1 MQMNELYRQKE
12 AFLKYLD
19 TIRGYSPLTIRSYND
34 AIDEMLTFAEMDAS
48 SDLLSIN
55 LMPLRLKIA
64 SLKAKSI
71 AAKLSAIRSFVKY
84 LRSQGKTVELRGD
97 ESIKIPKTLPK
108 PITHEQVLHAL
119 QYAEPQAAL
128 AITLLYTMGLR
139 ISELTHLRLSDI
151 SEGWS
156 RVHGKGSKERDI
168 PMMDNIRT
176 MVQEYQKINPSREY
190 VFELKGEKLSENSL
204 RYTIIKAFAK
214 VGLKVTPHQLRHT
227 YATELLNNGAR
238 IADVSELLGHASM
251 ATTQIYTKL
260 GNALK
265 MEHYLQSHPLCQ
277 THEDSK

>member
-1 MQMNELYRQKE
+1 MKQLYRAKE
-12 AFLKYLD
+12 EFLKYLD
-19 TIRGYSPLTIRSYND
+19 GIRGYSPLSIRSYHD
-34 AIDEMLTFAEMDAS
+34 AIDQMLRDAEVVEEGGA
-48 SDLLSIN
+48 LLIN
-55 LMPLRLKIA
+55 LMPMRLKIA

-84 LRSQGKTVELRGD
+84 LREQGHRIDLRGD

-108 PITHEQVLHAL
+108 PITHEQILHTL
-119 QYAEPQAAL
+119 RHTDPQETL
-128 AITLLYTMGLR
+128 IITLLYTMGLR
-139 ISELTHLRLSDI
+139 ISELSGLRLEDI
-151 SEGWS
+151 QSGWV
-156 RVHGKGSKERDI
+156 RIRGKGSRERDVPI
-168 PMMDNIRT
+168 LEGVEGMIRDYLR
-176 MVQEYQKINPSREY
+176 ENPSLGY
-190 VFELKGEKLSENSL
+190 VFESKGEKLSENSL

-214 VGLKVTPHQLRHT
+214 VGLHVTPHQLRHT

-265 MEHYLQSHPLCQ
+265 FEQYLQSHPLCQ

>member
-1 MQMNELYRQKE
+1 MNELYHSKE
-12 AFLKYLD
+12 EFLKYLD
-19 TIRGYSPLTIRSYND
+19 SIRGYSPLTVRSYHD
-34 AIDEMLTFAEMDAS
+34 AIDEMIKYAEITENEGE
-48 SDLLSIN
+48 LSIN

-64 SLKAKSI
+64 HLKAKTI
-71 AAKLSAIRSFVKY
+71 AAKLSALRSFVKY
-84 LRSQGKTVELRGD
+84 LRDNGKKVELRGD
-97 ESIKIPKTLPK
+97 ESVKIPKTLPK
-108 PITHEQVLHAL
+108 PLTHDQIAHAL
-119 QYAEPQAAL
+119 QHAEPKEAL

-151 SEGWS
+151 ENNWS

-168 PMMDNIRT
+168 PMIESIGEMVRT
-176 MVQEYQKINPSREY
+176 YQKHNPSREY
-190 VFELKGEKLSENSL
+190 VFEDKGEKLSENSL

-277 THEDSK
+277 TREDSK

>member
-1 MQMNELYRQKE
+1 MNELFSEKE

-19 TIRGYSPLTIRSYND
+19 AIAGYSPLTIRSYHD
-34 AIDEMLTFAEMDAS
+34 AIDEMLHVAEIGTMS
-48 SDLLSIN
+48 GELRIN

-64 SLKAKSI
+64 HLKAKTI

-84 LRSQGKTVELRGD
+84 LRTEGKSVVLSGD

-108 PITHEQVLHAL
+108 PITNEQINHAL
-119 QYAEPQAAL
+119 QHAEPLAAL
-128 AITLLYTMGLR
+128 AIMLLYTMGLR
-139 ISELTHLRLSDI
+139 ISELSHLRISDI
-151 SEGWS
+151 DNGWS
-156 RVHGKGSKERDI
+156 RVRGKGSKERDI
-168 PMMDNIRT
+168 PMLESISIMIQNYLRS
-176 MVQEYQKINPSREY
+176 NPSREY
-190 VFELKGEKLSENSL
+190 IFEDKGEKLSENSL

-265 MEHYLQSHPLCQ
+265 MDHYLQSHPLCQ
-277 THEDSK
+277 THEDSKC